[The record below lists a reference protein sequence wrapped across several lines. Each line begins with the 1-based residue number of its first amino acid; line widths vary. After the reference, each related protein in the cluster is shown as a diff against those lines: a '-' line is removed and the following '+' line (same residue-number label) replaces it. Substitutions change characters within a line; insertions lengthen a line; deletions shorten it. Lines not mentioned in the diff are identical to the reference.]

1 VLEDGRFATTLLIG
15 PIESSSMSCTTRRSW
30 LSISAHST
38 TSMRTLRQVGDV
50 VFKVGEY
57 PYEVAEQDALELARR
72 VRKQAGDDPLSD
84 AISAAV
90 YIEQAVHEPAE
101 IQYPDAMPEELRYVR
116 QALDDWGMTP
126 AGYESMPES
135 LRSLRLALHADETEG

>member
-1 VLEDGRFATTLLIG
+1 
-15 PIESSSMSCTTRRSW
+15 M
-30 LSISAHST
+30 
-38 TSMRTLRQVGDV
+38 GDV

-57 PYEVAEQDALELARR
+57 PYYVAEQDALELARR

-90 YIEQAVHEPAE
+90 YIEHAVNAPAE
-101 IQYPDAMPEELRYVR
+101 MEYPDAMPEEMRYVR

-126 AGYESMPES
+126 AGYESLPES
-135 LRSLRLALHADETEG
+135 LRTLRLALHAEAEDTET